1 LLNRLSSRALPT
13 EAILEPIGTTTLD
26 QPTEAP
32 VITPVAPLEPPAE
45 SAPLPDATGATT
57 EQAPIVP
64 DAEATAPESVVPVE
78 SGQPVERAQTVEQA
92 QTVEATSSL
101 ESTPPVEQAQPVKR
115 DAPSTSAPTLD
126 LPEQAPASNGKPAN
140 AEPTNAAIPE
150 ATNATTPEPP
160 INAVM
165 VDMMAGMDGDA
176 ALAAALTMSAGDAG
190 LDLAALGMGD
200 IGGMG
205 GMGDM
210 GLGGMGGM
218 AGMAGMGQEN
228 LEEQL
233 LACRCVANLMEAM
246 PGSAHTLVYHG
257 AIPVSC
263 NKLLH
268 ITFIDLAEQTISV
281 CPFIPQ

>member
-1 LLNRLSSRALPT
+1 VEKRKDLF
-13 EAILEPIGTTTLD
+13 LD
-26 QPTEAP
+26 
-32 VITPVAPLEPPAE
+32 
-45 SAPLPDATGATT
+45 
-57 EQAPIVP
+57 
-64 DAEATAPESVVPVE
+64 
-78 SGQPVERAQTVEQA
+78 
-92 QTVEATSSL
+92 
-101 ESTPPVEQAQPVKR
+101 
-115 DAPSTSAPTLD
+115 
-126 LPEQAPASNGKPAN
+126 
-140 AEPTNAAIPE
+140 
-150 ATNATTPEPP
+150 TTPEPA
-160 INAVM
+160 NAALAEPATTAMM
-165 VDMMAGMDGDA
+165 VDMMADVDEDA
-176 ALAAALTMSAGDAG
+176 ALAAALAMSAGDAG

-233 LACRCVANLMEAM
+233 LACRCLANLMEAM

-281 CPFIPQ
+281 CPFTPQYHSTNPPPADPRKTLRRIPLGDRPRRRPLGTSLLP